1 MVEELFK
8 LYNTKLLRIAHYIV
22 NDEDIAKDITQDL
35 FIKLINNQITISQPE
50 KAENYLAVSIKNLS
64 LNYLKEKRLETLSF

>member
-50 KAENYLAVSIKNLS
+50 KAENYLAVSIKN
-64 LNYLKEKRLETLSF
+64 